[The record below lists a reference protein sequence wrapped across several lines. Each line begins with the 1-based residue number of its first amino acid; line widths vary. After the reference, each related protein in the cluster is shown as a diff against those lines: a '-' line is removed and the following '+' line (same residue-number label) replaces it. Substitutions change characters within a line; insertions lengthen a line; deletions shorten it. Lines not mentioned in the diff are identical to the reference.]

1 MVNIVKTSAIA
12 LAALTLSSC
21 GDGGGVPWDN
31 YDASVKDRIDSL
43 EVAADC
49 DGLQG
54 EFDTADANN
63 AQQRERT
70 GTGNAELM
78 AYIDAIMRDV
88 GCYS

>member
-1 MVNIVKTSAIA
+1 MVNITKAGAIA
-12 LAALTLSSC
+12 LAVLALAAC
-21 GDGGGVPWDN
+21 GESKGVPWDN
-31 YDASVKDRIDSL
+31 YDASVKERIDSF
-43 EVAADC
+43 EASADC
-49 DGLQG
+49 DGLQA

-78 AYIDAIMRDV
+78 EYLDDIMRDV